1 MKILDMCC
9 GSKMFWY
16 EKHEPHTTYM
26 DIRKATYTAKD
37 RGKVRKMQKELN
49 KLLEEQKGDYREEV
63 LLLRLMTI
71 EIKRQVKIQN
81 INTAAAK
88 AIEQLKKE
96 VNNRAW
102 RSRNISLK

>member
-1 MKILDMCC
+1 MLLNNFEVNEDNLR
-9 GSKMFWY
+9 SWSV
-16 EKHEPHTTYM
+16 
-26 DIRKATYTAKD
+26 DD
-37 RGKVRKMQKELN
+37 LRKMQKELN

-71 EIKRQVKIQN
+71 EVKRQVKIQN

-96 VNNRAW
+96 VNNRTW

>member
-1 MKILDMCC
+1 MLLNNAEVNEDNLR
-9 GSKMFWY
+9 SWSV
-16 EKHEPHTTYM
+16 
-26 DIRKATYTAKD
+26 DD
-37 RGKVRKMQKELN
+37 LRKMQKELN

-63 LLLRLMTI
+63 ILLRLMTI

>member
-1 MKILDMCC
+1 MLLNNFEVNEDNLR
-9 GSKMFWY
+9 SWSV
-16 EKHEPHTTYM
+16 
-26 DIRKATYTAKD
+26 DD
-37 RGKVRKMQKELN
+37 LRKMQKELN
-49 KLLEEQKGDYREEV
+49 ELLEEQKGDYREEV

-88 AIEQLKKE
+88 AIEQLKRE

>member
-1 MKILDMCC
+1 MLLNNFEVNEDNLR
-9 GSKMFWY
+9 SWSV
-16 EKHEPHTTYM
+16 
-26 DIRKATYTAKD
+26 DD
-37 RGKVRKMQKELN
+37 LRKMQKELN

-63 LLLRLMTI
+63 ILLRLMTI

-96 VNNRAW
+96 ANNRAW

>member
-1 MKILDMCC
+1 MLLNNVEVNEDNLR
-9 GSKMFWY
+9 SWSV
-16 EKHEPHTTYM
+16 
-26 DIRKATYTAKD
+26 DD
-37 RGKVRKMQKELN
+37 LRKMQKELN

-63 LLLRLMTI
+63 ILLRLMTI

-88 AIEQLKKE
+88 AIEQMKKE

>member
-1 MKILDMCC
+1 MLLNNAEVNEDNLR
-9 GSKMFWY
+9 SWSV
-16 EKHEPHTTYM
+16 
-26 DIRKATYTAKD
+26 DD
-37 RGKVRKMQKELN
+37 LRKMQKELN

>member
-1 MKILDMCC
+1 MLLNNFEVNEDNLR
-9 GSKMFWY
+9 SWSV
-16 EKHEPHTTYM
+16 
-26 DIRKATYTAKD
+26 DD
-37 RGKVRKMQKELN
+37 LRKMQKELN

>member
-1 MKILDMCC
+1 MLLNNFEVNEDNLR
-9 GSKMFWY
+9 SWSV
-16 EKHEPHTTYM
+16 
-26 DIRKATYTAKD
+26 DD
-37 RGKVRKMQKELN
+37 LRKMQKELN

-63 LLLRLMTI
+63 ILLRLMTI

>member
-1 MKILDMCC
+1 MLLNNFEVNEDNLR
-9 GSKMFWY
+9 SWSV
-16 EKHEPHTTYM
+16 
-26 DIRKATYTAKD
+26 DD
-37 RGKVRKMQKELN
+37 LRKMQNELN

>member
-1 MKILDMCC
+1 MLLNNFEVNEDNLR
-9 GSKMFWY
+9 SWSV
-16 EKHEPHTTYM
+16 
-26 DIRKATYTAKD
+26 DD
-37 RGKVRKMQKELN
+37 LRKMQNELS

>member
-1 MKILDMCC
+1 MLLNNFEVNEDNLR
-9 GSKMFWY
+9 SWSV
-16 EKHEPHTTYM
+16 
-26 DIRKATYTAKD
+26 DD
-37 RGKVRKMQKELN
+37 LRKMQNELN

-81 INTAAAK
+81 INIAAAK

>member
-1 MKILDMCC
+1 MMLLNNFEVNEDNLR
-9 GSKMFWY
+9 SWSV
-16 EKHEPHTTYM
+16 
-26 DIRKATYTAKD
+26 DD
-37 RGKVRKMQKELN
+37 LRKMQNELN

>member
-1 MKILDMCC
+1 MLLNNFEVNEDNLR
-9 GSKMFWY
+9 SWSV
-16 EKHEPHTTYM
+16 
-26 DIRKATYTAKD
+26 DD
-37 RGKVRKMQKELN
+37 LRKMQNELN

-96 VNNRAW
+96 VSNRTW

>member
-1 MKILDMCC
+1 MLLNSAEVNEDNLR
-9 GSKMFWY
+9 SWSV
-16 EKHEPHTTYM
+16 
-26 DIRKATYTAKD
+26 DD
-37 RGKVRKMQKELN
+37 LRKMQKELN

-63 LLLRLMTI
+63 ILLRLMTI

>member
-1 MKILDMCC
+1 MLLNNAEVNEDNLR
-9 GSKMFWY
+9 SWSV
-16 EKHEPHTTYM
+16 
-26 DIRKATYTAKD
+26 DD
-37 RGKVRKMQKELN
+37 LRKMQKELN

-96 VNNRAW
+96 VNNCTW